1 MTMTTSS
8 STTAI
13 ERRRQIE
20 AICLRLLAL
29 RDHSRRELLD
39 KLGSRGFEPGEA
51 EPVINAMAEQNWQSD
66 ARYAESY
73 IRQRIASGY
82 GPVRIRHELQQRG
95 IAYADPDAQIGEQGG
110 WQNLLMDVYG
120 KKYGDETSLTQNE
133 WLKRSRFLQQR
144 GFTAEMIKRLYGAL
158 KIKLRRSVDAR
169 YHKSS
174 V

>member
-1 MTMTTSS
+1 MTKMMSG

-20 AICLRLLAL
+20 AICLRLLAR

-39 KLGSRGFEPGEA
+39 KLGLRGFQPSEA
-51 EPVINAMAEQNWQSD
+51 KPVIDAMAEQNWQND

-82 GPVRIRHELQQRG
+82 GPVRIRYELQQRG
-95 IAYADPDAQIGEQGG
+95 ITNADPDAQIEQQGG
-110 WQNLLMDVYG
+110 WQNLLMGVYG
-120 KKYGDETSLTQNE
+120 KKYPEESSLTLNE

-144 GFTAEMIKRLYGAL
+144 GFTTDMIKWLHAEL
-158 KIKLRRSVDAR
+158 KLRWPG
-169 YHKSS
+169 SS
-174 V
+174 